1 MVAGFVAGLLTT
13 VVPVLTVDDFGLRLI
28 LITLFTAAV
37 WISVMYMTKPE
48 SPETLERFY
57 RAVRPGGPGWKR
69 QRQATGLAPAQS
81 LKESLYRTGA
91 AVLILFGAMFSVGGF
106 LLLRWDVGLAMLA
119 VALIGMG
126 ALRRLRT
133 AAVASVS

>member
-37 WISVMYMTKPE
+37 WISVMYVTAPE

-57 RAVRPGGPGWKR
+57 RAVRPGGPGWER
-69 QRQATGLAPAQS
+69 QQQSTGLAPAQS
-81 LKESLYRTGA
+81 LKLSLLRTAA
-91 AVLILFGAMFSVGGF
+91 AVLVLFGAMFGVGGL
-106 LLLRWDVGLAMLA
+106 LLLRWDVAGGMLVIAVVGA
-119 VALIGMG
+119 VALQ
-126 ALRRLRT
+126 RLRPARVT
-133 AAVASVS
+133 AA